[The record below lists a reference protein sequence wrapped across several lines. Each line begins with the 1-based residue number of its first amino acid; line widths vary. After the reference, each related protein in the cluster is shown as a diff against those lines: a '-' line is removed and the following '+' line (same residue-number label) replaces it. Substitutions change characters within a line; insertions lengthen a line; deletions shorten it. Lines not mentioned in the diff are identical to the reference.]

1 MLKNPNIYWATRS
14 VKLLSLYL
22 QDYQLF
28 VVVLP
33 VALRSTPRR
42 FVFKLFF
49 IIHVNF
55 SFKTKLQCSS
65 KELEQRPNNSWSL
78 SRLCQWSVASSS
90 MLCGSGKIRRKDRLK
105 PKLWPYIAERNM
117 KAEHDPFIH
126 ALCWWLWM
134 MDDGWWSSA
143 ICANRINLI
152 HGSNIVVIKKKKKM
166 YSISVRNKLIVCQKI
181 NWK

>member
-1 MLKNPNIYWATRS
+1 MAAGNWLLLW
-14 VKLLSLYL
+14 LSLYL

-134 MDDGWWSSA
+134 MDDGWWMMVKRHLRKSDQFNS
-143 ICANRINLI
+143 RIKYC
-152 HGSNIVVIKKKKKM
+152 SYQKKKKNVLDFRKE
-166 YSISVRNKLIVCQKI
+166 
-181 NWK
+181 